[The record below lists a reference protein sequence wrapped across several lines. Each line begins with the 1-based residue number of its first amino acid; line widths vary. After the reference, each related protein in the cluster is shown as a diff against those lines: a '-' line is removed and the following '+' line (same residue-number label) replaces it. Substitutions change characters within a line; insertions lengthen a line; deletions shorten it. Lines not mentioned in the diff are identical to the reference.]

1 MDRCIRR
8 SSQRPRVRVF
18 ISQSRLTWLSFR
30 DRHPCSVFASVRRK
44 KRRDQRTGRGK
55 IRDVRLI
62 IAGQRNDVIGKACRS
77 QRPAARNVSASHHEK
92 LRSTRVRKKRDDPS
106 YRENSNRRF
115 ATSETTARKVQG
127 ASDRRKEDSA
137 EEKGEDVRARS
148 ARTTGRKV
156 EGGRVTVGWQRK
168 IER

>member
-1 MDRCIRR
+1 MRIHAD
-8 SSQRPRVRVF
+8 V
-18 ISQSRLTWLSFR
+18 LTEGG
-30 DRHPCSVFASVRRK
+30 PVSVS
-44 KRRDQRTGRGK
+44 D
-55 IRDVRLI
+55 
-62 IAGQRNDVIGKACRS
+62 
-77 QRPAARNVSASHHEK
+77 
-92 LRSTRVRKKRDDPS
+92 
-106 YRENSNRRF
+106 SNRRF

-156 EGGRVTVGWQRK
+156 EGGRVTIGWQRK